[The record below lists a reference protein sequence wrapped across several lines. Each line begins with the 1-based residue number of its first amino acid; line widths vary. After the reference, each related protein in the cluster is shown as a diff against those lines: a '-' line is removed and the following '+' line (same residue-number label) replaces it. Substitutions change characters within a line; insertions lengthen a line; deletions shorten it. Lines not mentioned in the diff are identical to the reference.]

1 MELPP
6 SSWKKSKLSG
16 PNGCVEVAFG
26 EDRVAVRDSKD
37 RRGPVLTFTPTEW
50 KAFIGGVRDGEFELP
65 R

>member
-16 PNGCVEVAFG
+16 PNGCVEVAFVG
-26 EDRVAVRDSKD
+26 DRVAVRDSKD
-37 RRGPVLTFTPTEW
+37 RHGPILKFTPTEW